1 MEPLAIFLLKLGLY
15 NTQVHRFHYFSLFSN
30 SVQVLNYLIVIG
42 HRTFDLLIR
51 VYCTNHWTTNTT
63 ADLKTIPFL
72 SIRNQYRSCRGRCHW
87 GQEASV
93 RHLGQRGQRG
103 LEDGLDR
110 NYRKDSGQKRIRNLI
125 MDFYLLLTCKEQPKI
140 KNRPVRAH

>member
-1 MEPLAIFLLKLGLY
+1 METNVLKPQRLHGAFGNLFIKAWTLQY
-15 NTQVHRFHYFSLFSN
+15 LHRFHYFSLFSN

-42 HRTFDLLIR
+42 HRTFDLLVR

-110 NYRKDSGQKRIRNLI
+110 NYRKDSG
-125 MDFYLLLTCKEQPKI
+125 
-140 KNRPVRAH
+140 